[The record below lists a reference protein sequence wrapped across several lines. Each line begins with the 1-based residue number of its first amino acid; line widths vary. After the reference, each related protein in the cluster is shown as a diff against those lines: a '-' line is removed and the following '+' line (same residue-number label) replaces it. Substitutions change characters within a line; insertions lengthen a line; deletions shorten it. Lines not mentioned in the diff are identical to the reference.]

1 MNISKKINISI
12 EARTSSKRL
21 PNKVLKNIKN
31 MPMLELLIHKC
42 KKSKLVDDIIIS
54 TTTNQEDDKI
64 VDLCKKLEVSYYR
77 GSNLDVLGRVCETH
91 VKYKSDI
98 VVELTGDNPLQDP
111 NIIDYCIEE
120 FLKSNVDFL
129 NNGALDDKR
138 SYPDGMDVAVFSL
151 NTLLDAEKKTRDYK
165 NAMNLS
171 KIKKILKNSY
181 QNDLNRFREHVILFM
196 KTSGIYSTQ
205 CVHPKD
211 EILKRPELSF
221 TVDTSRDF
229 KFIQRIVEKFDN
241 IDFSLKDIIKVVD
254 KYKIIH

>member
-21 PNKVLKNIKN
+21 PKKVLKKLKD
-31 MPMLELLIHKC
+31 MPMLELLTSKC
-42 KKSKLVDDIIIS
+42 KKSKLIDNIIIS
-54 TTTNQEDDKI
+54 TTTNQEDDEI
-64 VDLCKKLEVSYYR
+64 VDLCKKLEVKSYR

-91 VKYKSDI
+91 IKYKSDI

-111 NIIDYCIEE
+111 DIIDYCIEE

-129 NNGALDDKR
+129 NNGALDDTR

-151 NTLLDAEKKTRDYK
+151 NTLLDAEKKTRDYE
-165 NAMNLS
+165 NAIKIS
-171 KIKKILKNSY
+171 KIKKVLKNSY
-181 QNDLNRFREHVILFM
+181 QNDQNRFREHVILFM
-196 KTSGIYSTQ
+196 KTSGIYSTK

-211 EILKRPELSF
+211 ESLRRPELSF
-221 TVDTSRDF
+221 TVDTPRDF
-229 KFIQRIVEKFDN
+229 KFINKIVEKFDN
-241 IDFSLKDIIKVVD
+241 LDFSLKDIIKVVD